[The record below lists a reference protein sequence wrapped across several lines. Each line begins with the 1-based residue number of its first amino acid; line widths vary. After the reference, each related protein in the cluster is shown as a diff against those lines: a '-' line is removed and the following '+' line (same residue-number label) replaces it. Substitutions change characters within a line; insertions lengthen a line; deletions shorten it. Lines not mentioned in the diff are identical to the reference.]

1 MAIPTLT
8 AVTPATGLTRGGNVV
23 ELTGTNFRLPPTP
36 PATGYLGG
44 AAPQTVK
51 VSFAGVASTWAH
63 ALTAT
68 RAVVRVPTWAG
79 ALATAMPL
87 PVDVRVANLTDLGAE
102 IATENVTRVNAY
114 TYGLP
119 ALAPE
124 RRLQAATGALVAT
137 LRRHVLP
144 NVQVL
149 TSRDYDDTTGT
160 VPRQIAALPVL
171 QIAGPSCRLNRF
183 DSVDAAPEVATTAG
197 GHTWQRFTRP
207 VVLDLSYQILGWAAN
222 PWHCHNLAQQVLMLF
237 RQHPWLG
244 ITVDPANPSAATER
258 HQVEVEWENHPDFGM
273 MAPTSDDL
281 LGWRCGVLVR
291 AVQLSDEPGIVIEQG
306 WSAVTTPLS
315 GQGL

>member
-1 MAIPTLT
+1 MAIPTLI

-23 ELTGTNFRLPPTP
+23 ELTGTNFRVP
-36 PATGYLGG
+36 PAPPAAGYLGG
-44 AAPQTVK
+44 EAPQTVR

-63 ALTAT
+63 ALTTT

-87 PVDVRVANLTDLGAE
+87 PVDVRLANLTDAGAE
-102 IATENVTRVNAY
+102 IATENVTRTNGY

-149 TSRDYDDTTGT
+149 ASRDYDDTPGT
-160 VPRQIAALPVL
+160 VPRQIAALPAIQVV
-171 QIAGPSCRLNRF
+171 GPACRRNSF
-183 DSVDAAPEVATTAG
+183 DSVEAAPTVATSTG
-197 GHTWQRFTRP
+197 GYTWQRFTRP
-207 VVLDLSYQILGWAAN
+207 VVMDLSYQILGWAAN
-222 PWHCHNLAQQVLMLF
+222 PWHAHNLATQVLLLF

-244 ITVDPANPSAATER
+244 ITTDPSTPGAATER

-273 MAPTSDDL
+273 MAPSADDL
-281 LGWRCGVLVR
+281 VGWRCGVLVR
-291 AVQLSDEPGIVIEQG
+291 AVQVGDEPGMIIEQG
-306 WSAVTTPLS
+306 WSTTTATLD
-315 GQGL
+315 GQAI